1 VEKQLLTLAR
11 NPSVNLLRRAGLLGL
26 MMALLVPA
34 AAAPARAAGPEPG
47 IVASI
52 PTGVL
57 SPTEL
62 ARIHQSGAKTVRFFM
77 YTSSVAPQSFD
88 TVVGQ
93 LRAIGV
99 KPLFV
104 VVGQPGNPPVD
115 AAGITA
121 YTNYLRTAAAH
132 FRGQVAG
139 WEIWN
144 EEDASGW
151 WAGALPVDGAVRDA
165 SAYTR
170 LLKAAYAAVRSV
182 DPVTPVVMGGTTGND
197 YRFVQSV
204 YDNGGGG
211 SFDVV
216 AVHTDTACNIVP
228 PSNYYRD
235 PGGAIAQF
243 SFLGYRSVHDVMA
256 AHGDGN
262 KQIWMTEFGWSTTSA
277 ICNVGR
283 WAGQKAGG
291 VSLDDQARFTTEA
304 FHCMAEDP
312 YVGKALL
319 FKLTDDAPDTPE
331 ARFGMLNVNQTGKPV
346 FSSLY
351 TYAHQGDILGNA
363 PCIDTAGPAINVAKP
378 TKKGR
383 YTKTLT
389 ISVSATDSTG
399 VRRITLLYD
408 GANKIRNFTNAA
420 APVTLSGRI
429 TWMGS
434 KKLARGRHTLTI
446 VAVDKEGN
454 TSQVTVTFT
463 KVRAGAAKKVRGK
476 TAAKRHHRKA
486 RRHHARRKTHRA

>member
-1 VEKQLLTLAR
+1 
-11 NPSVNLLRRAGLLGL
+11 VNLLRRAGLLGL
-26 MMALLVPA
+26 MIALLAPV

-77 YTSSVAPQSFD
+77 YTNSVAPQGFD
-88 TVVGQ
+88 GVVAQ

-104 VVGQPGNPPVD
+104 VVGQPGSPPVD
-115 AAGITA
+115 DAGIAA
-121 YTNYLRTAAAH
+121 YTTYLRTAASH
-132 FRGQVAG
+132 FKGQVAG

-151 WAGALPVDGAVRDA
+151 WAGAPPVDGAVRDA

-170 LLKAAYAAVRSV
+170 LLKAAYATVRSV
-182 DPVTPVVMGGTTGND
+182 DATTPVVMGGTTGND

-216 AVHTDTACNIVP
+216 AVHTDTACNIVA

-235 PGGAIAQF
+235 PGGEIAQF

-277 ICNVGR
+277 ICDVGR

-304 FHCMAEDP
+304 FHCMAQDP

-319 FKLTDDAPDTPE
+319 FKLTDDAPDTSE
-331 ARFGMLNVNQTGKPV
+331 GRFGMLNADQTGKPV
-346 FSSLY
+346 FSSFY
-351 TYAHQGDILGNA
+351 TYAHQGDILGSA
-363 PCIDTAGPAINVAKP
+363 PCIDTSGPAIHIARP
-378 TKKGR
+378 TKNGR

-408 GANKIRNFTNAA
+408 GARKIRNFTNAA
-420 APVTLSGRI
+420 APATLSGRI

-434 KKLARGRHTLTI
+434 KHLARGRHTLTI
-446 VAVDKEGN
+446 VAVDQQGN

-463 KVRAGAAKKVRGK
+463 KVGATAARKLRGK
-476 TAAKRHHRKA
+476 VAAKRHRKV
-486 RRHHARRKTHRA
+486 RHHARAKHARA